1 MQSTDKQSK
10 EDLKLLDQGNGLALI
25 PFLVFIAIYLGAG
38 IFMQVKGVEMAFYQF
53 PAPVAIFIGIV
64 VAFIMLKGS
73 IEEKFTDFVKGCGEE
88 NIIIMCMIYLLA
100 GAFATV
106 SKAMGGVD
114 ATVNLGLS
122 LIPAR
127 FITAGVFLI
136 SCFLSLATGTSMG
149 TIGAIAPIAIG
160 VADKA
165 GLNLVLIMAAVVG
178 GGMFGDNLSI
188 ISDTTIAATRTQ
200 GVEMRDK
207 FRMNFLIALPAAV
220 ITFILLLIL
229 GSPETVVPIGQ
240 LDYNFIKVLPYILVL
255 VMALVGVNVFVVLTA
270 GIIASGLIGILSG
283 DLTLFTFAQN
293 IYTGFTGM
301 NEVFFLSLLTGGL
314 AFLVTK
320 HGGLQWLLYR
330 IQKLIKGEKSA
341 QLGIAALVS
350 VADLAVA
357 NNTIAII
364 ITGPVAKG
372 ISTKY
377 KIDPRRSASFL
388 DIFSCIF
395 QGFIPYGAQIL
406 LVGSLTGGAV
416 SPISLM
422 PFLWYQWLL
431 VVFAILSIYVPF
443 ADGVIRKNPWDWS
456 KEVQTQAVEGNP
468 YPQA

>member
-1 MQSTDKQSK
+1 MNSPDKQTR
-10 EDLKLLDQGNGLALI
+10 EDLNLLNQGNGLALI
-25 PFLVFIAIYLGAG
+25 PFLIFIAIYLGAG

-53 PAPVAIFIGIV
+53 PAPVAIFIGIIA
-64 VAFIMLKGS
+64 AFIMLKGS
-73 IEEKFTDFVKGCGEE
+73 IEEKFTDFVKGCGDE
-88 NIIIMCMIYLLA
+88 NIIIMCIIYLLA

-127 FITAGVFLI
+127 FMTAGIFLI

-229 GSPETVVPIGQ
+229 GSPETIVPIGE
-240 LDYNFIKVLPYILVL
+240 LDYNFIKVIPYILVL
-255 VMALVGVNVFVVLTA
+255 VLALIGVNVFVVLTG

-283 DLTLFTFAQN
+283 DLTLFTLAQN
-293 IYTGFTGM
+293 IYNGFTGM

-314 AFLVTK
+314 AYMVTK
-320 HGGLQWLLYR
+320 NGGLQWLLCK

-350 VADLAVA
+350 AADLAVA

-364 ITGPVAKG
+364 ITGPIAKG
-372 ISTKY
+372 ISTEY
-377 KIDPRRSASFL
+377 KVDPRRSASLL

-406 LVGSLTGGAV
+406 LVGSLTGGLV
-416 SPISLM
+416 SPVAIM
-422 PFLWYQWLL
+422 PYLWYQWLL
-431 VVFAILSIYVPF
+431 VVFAILSIYVPY
-443 ADGVIRKNPWDWS
+443 ADGIIRKKPWDWS
-456 KEVQTQAVEGNP
+456 KEKQTLENNP
-468 YPQA
+468 SPQA